1 MVHVGFSRFILPCA
15 KAATFGGSKVV
26 RARIRIKL
34 FCDYLL
40 NCGDQ
45 VITAWILPQY
55 PSATAVLQEDLLL
68 FILFFY
74 FTNLFSFVV
83 QQAY

>member
-1 MVHVGFSRFILPCA
+1 MLDFSRFILPCA
-15 KAATFGGSKVV
+15 KAATLGSSKVV

-55 PSATAVLQEDLLL
+55 SSATAVLQEDLLL

-74 FTNLFSFVV
+74 YTNFSFVV

>member
-1 MVHVGFSRFILPCA
+1 MLDFSRFVLSCA

-26 RARIRIKL
+26 RARTRIKL

-40 NCGDQ
+40 NYGDQ

-55 PSATAVLQEDLLL
+55 SSATAVLQEDLLL

-74 FTNLFSFVV
+74 YTNLSFVV